1 MRPPHCCLVHCYRQL
16 QDANLSGALPASL
29 ANCISLKVLD
39 VTNNSL
45 TGLPSAP
52 LPASLTHVYLG
63 VNQLNGSAAELG
75 HALGSVSHL
84 AALEVS
90 LLNVGLSLG
99 TTCLSVDN
107 ARGCYD
113 FDIGDSS
120 DYTRVSPPTGCRVGP
135 SAPPCTFTLR
145 LFDSSAYPGQPARV
159 GGLVHGLELG
169 NATGYGGRVPMVDN
183 RDGSFS
189 GTVNQSWVSR
199 QGPHTFTVWLGGRDI
214 SAGLRYDAAGGE
226 LRTVEYSDALRTVEF
241 APIECA
247 AHMHP
252 DSAGATCLCDD
263 GFALE
268 AGGQSC
274 HRQCPGGTK
283 VR

>member
-1 MRPPHCCLVHCYRQL
+1 M
-16 QDANLSGALPASL
+16 
-29 ANCISLKVLD
+29 LD

-75 HALGSVSHL
+75 RALGSVSDL

-99 TTCLSVDN
+99 
-107 ARGCYD
+107 A
-113 FDIGDSS
+113 SS

-145 LFDSSAYPGQPARV
+145 LYDSSGIYADDSQPARV

-169 NATGYGGRVPMVDN
+169 NAAGYGGRVPMVDN

-199 QGPHTFTVWLGGRDI
+199 RGPHTFTVWLGGRDI
-214 SAGLRYDAAGGE
+214 SAGLRYDAAGNCQKDSNFNC
-226 LRTVEYSDALRTVEF
+226 LASNSDQLRTVEF

-252 DSAGATCLCDD
+252 DSAGATCLCNP
-263 GFALE
+263 GFTPE
-268 AGGQSC
+268 ARGQSC

-283 VR
+283 VQLSQSALALASGSRCARSRCAPLHDAR

>member
-1 MRPPHCCLVHCYRQL
+1 VRPPHYCLVHCYRQL
-16 QDANLSGALPASL
+16 QDANLAGALPASL
-29 ANCISLKVLD
+29 ANCTRLKVLD

-75 HALGSVSHL
+75 HALGSVSEL

-99 TTCLSVDN
+99 
-107 ARGCYD
+107 A
-113 FDIGDSS
+113 SS

-145 LFDSSAYPGQPARV
+145 LYDNTYPAQPARV

-199 QGPHTFTVWLGGRDI
+199 RGPHTFTVWLGGRDI
-214 SAGLRYDAAGGE
+214 SAGLKYDATGAHKDDNA
-226 LRTVEYSDALRTVEF
+226 TSVALRTVDF
-241 APIECA
+241 GPIECA

-252 DSAGATCLCDD
+252 DSAGATCLCDTN
-263 GFALE
+263 FTLE

-283 VR
+283 VRLSHSVSASSGGTHC

>member
-29 ANCISLKVLD
+29 ANCTSLKVLD

-99 TTCLSVDN
+99 TTD
-107 ARGCYD
+107 
-113 FDIGDSS
+113 S

-145 LFDSSAYPGQPARV
+145 LYDSTSLTGDPQPARV

-199 QGPHTFTVWLGGRDI
+199 RGSHTFTVWLGGRDI
-214 SAGLRYDAAGGE
+214 SAGLNYDAAGS
-226 LRTVEYSDALRTVEF
+226 YQSSDADKVALRTVEF

-252 DSAGATCLCDD
+252 DSAGATCLCDTN
-263 GFALE
+263 FTLE

-283 VR
+283 VRLSQGV

>member
-1 MRPPHCCLVHCYRQL
+1 VRPPHYCLVHCYRQL

-29 ANCISLKVLD
+29 ASCTSLKVLD

-75 HALGSVSHL
+75 HALGNVSHL

-99 TTCLSVDN
+99 
-107 ARGCYD
+107 A
-113 FDIGDSS
+113 SS
-120 DYTRVSPPTGCRVGP
+120 DYTRVSPPPGCRVGP

-145 LFDSSAYPGQPARV
+145 LYDSTDTHQPARV

-169 NATGYGGRVPMVDN
+169 NAAGYGGRVPMVDN

-199 QGPHTFTVWLGGRDI
+199 RGSHTFTVWLGGRDI
-214 SAGLRYDAAGGE
+214 SAGLNYDAAGN
-226 LRTVEYSDALRTVEF
+226 YADSNALRTADFE
-241 APIECA
+241 PIDCREGT
-247 AHMHP
+247 HMHAEP
-252 DSAGATCLCDD
+252 VMGATCLCDD
-263 GFALE
+263 GFTLE

-283 VR
+283 VRLSHGV